1 MQVEYGTLVESLLR
15 KMLKFKLSNSLNIIQ
30 HKGDIAEI
38 CLCLIDSGTLSTLA
52 CCFLYNVRLN
62 EKKEYDKVVCL
73 FMYIAKI
80 VPKQLF
86 IKRKIKNVMK
96 NLPSL
101 FHN

>member
-52 CCFLYNVRLN
+52 CCLYNVRLN

-73 FMYIAKI
+73 FMYICMYVSKEVCI
-80 VPKQLF
+80 
-86 IKRKIKNVMK
+86 RKNR
-96 NLPSL
+96 
-101 FHN
+101 